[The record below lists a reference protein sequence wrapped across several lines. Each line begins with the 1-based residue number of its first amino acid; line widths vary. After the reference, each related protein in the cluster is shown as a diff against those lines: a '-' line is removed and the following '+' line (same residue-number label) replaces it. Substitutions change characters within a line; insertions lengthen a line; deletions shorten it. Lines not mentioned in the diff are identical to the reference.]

1 MILVMLFWSW
11 YQQCFKMFKY
21 DASII
26 ESEKNIKYLYLH
38 SLMFQIIFRAIEMIK
53 YYFNDIDN

>member
-1 MILVMLFWSW
+1 
-11 YQQCFKMFKY
+11 MFKY
-21 DASII
+21 DTSII
-26 ESEKNIKYLYLH
+26 KSEKNIKYLYLH